1 MARNPWLVAGLV
13 LGVAG
18 CNTPRTATSVLQAA
32 QTAMGNVNSIQ
43 YTGTGM
49 NAFVGQALTAGEEW
63 PRRDL
68 SSFTR
73 TINYEQRASRDEL
86 NFAQPTFGGQQQNA
100 QVRDDKAWNI
110 GPNGPVPQAGGGG
123 RTPASDPADPA
134 RLRESGAGGRQRHV
148 SGTEGASV
156 ISFTALGNYKLD
168 GTIDAQNLV
177 TKIETKR
184 PDPVL
189 GDTDV
194 VATFS
199 DYKDFNGVK
208 FPGKIM
214 ITEGGFPSWDLTIT
228 GVTPNAPLDLPV
240 PEPVQAATLPPVQT
254 ASTKLADGVWHVAGG
269 SHHSVVVEFNDYIA
283 VAEAPLSEERSLAVL
298 AEAKKLVPN
307 KPVKYVLTTHHHFD
321 HVGGLRTYVAEGA
334 TVVTHASNVR
344 YFEKTLAAPATVVP
358 DRQGKEQKPPMLQ
371 GVSEKYVITD
381 GKQTIEVYPTAGD
394 THTKEYT
401 FIYLRGRRSW
411 WKATRT
417 VPDRPMLRRRRL
429 LRPTRSRCTTTIQ
442 RLKLNVATIAPI
454 HGRGAV
460 PIAELR
466 RFIGRKTLVG
476 LPGVPGPQNLSRD
489 LLRIRA
495 GNRLELLHAPREA
508 IGEVQIPELIRRD
521 PV

>member
-1 MARNPWLVAGLV
+1 MARKLWLFAGLV

-18 CNTPRTATSVLQAA
+18 CSTPRTTTSVLQAA
-32 QTAMGNVNSIQ
+32 QTAMGNVSSIQ
-43 YTGTGM
+43 YSGTGM

-63 PRRDL
+63 PRREL
-68 SSFTR
+68 STFTR
-73 TINYEQRASRDEL
+73 TIDYEQRASRDEL

-100 QVRDDKAWNI
+100 EVKGDKAWNV
-110 GPNGPVPQAGGGG
+110 GPNGPVPQVA
-123 RTPASDPADPA
+123 AA
-134 RLRESGAGGRQRHV
+134 EGRQLQILLTPHGFVRAALAAGNATL

-156 ISFTALGNYKLD
+156 ISFTTLGNYTLN
-168 GTIDAQNLV
+168 GTIDAQNMV

-208 FPGKIM
+208 FPAKILV
-214 ITEGGFPSWDLTIT
+214 TEGGFPSWDLTVT
-228 GVTPNAPLDLPV
+228 NVTPNAPLELPV
-240 PEPVQAATLPPVQT
+240 PAPVQAATLPPVQT
-254 ASTKLADGVWHVAGG
+254 ASAKLANGVWHVAGG
-269 SHHSVVVEFNDYIA
+269 SHHSLVVEFKDYIA
-283 VAEAPLSEERSLAVL
+283 VVEAPLSEERSMAVL

-334 TVVTHASNVR
+334 TVVTHASNVP
-344 YFEKTLAAPATVVP
+344 YFTKTLTAPATMVP
-358 DRQGKEQKPPMLQ
+358 DKQGKDPKPPMLQ
-371 GVSEKYVITD
+371 GVSEKYVLTD

-401 FIYLRGRRSW
+401 LIYLPGPKILVEADAFSPGPPDAPPP
-411 WKATRT
+411 ATPPPNA
-417 VPDRPMLRRRRL
+417 VKLYDE
-429 LRPTRSRCTTTIQ
+429 IQ

-466 RFIGRKTLVG
+466 KFIGRK
-476 LPGVPGPQNLSRD
+476 S
-489 LLRIRA
+489 
-495 GNRLELLHAPREA
+495 
-508 IGEVQIPELIRRD
+508 
-521 PV
+521 

>member
-1 MARNPWLVAGLV
+1 MARKLWLFSGLV
-13 LGVAG
+13 LGIAG
-18 CNTPRTATSVLQAA
+18 CGTPRTTTSVLQAA
-32 QTAMGNVNSIQ
+32 QTAMGNVSSIQ
-43 YTGTGM
+43 YSGTGM

-100 QVRDDKAWNI
+100 EVKGDKAWNM
-110 GPNGPVPQAGGGG
+110 GPNGPVPQVA
-123 RTPASDPADPA
+123 AA
-134 RLRESGAGGRQRHV
+134 EGRQLQILLTPHGFVRAALAAGNATL

-156 ISFTALGNYKLD
+156 ISFTTLGNYTLN

-177 TKIETKR
+177 SKIETKR

-189 GDTDV
+189 GDTAV

-199 DYKDFNGVK
+199 DYKDFNGIK
-208 FPGKIM
+208 FPTKILL
-214 ITEGGFPSWDLTIT
+214 TEGGFPSWDLTIT
-228 GVTPNAPLDLPV
+228 NVTPNAPLELPV
-240 PEPVQAATLPPVQT
+240 PAPVQAATLPPVQT
-254 ASTKLADGVWHVAGG
+254 ASAKLANGVWHVAGG
-269 SHHSVVVEFNDYIA
+269 SHHSLVVEFKDYIA
-283 VAEAPLSEERSLAVL
+283 VVEAPLNEERSLAVL

-334 TVVTHASNVR
+334 TVITHASNVP
-344 YFEKTLAAPATVVP
+344 YFTKTLTAPATMVA
-358 DRQGKEQKPPMLQ
+358 DKQGKDPKPPMLQ
-371 GVSEKYVITD
+371 GVSEKYVLTD
-381 GKQTIEVYPTAGD
+381 GKQTIEVYPTEGD

-401 FIYLRGRRSW
+401 LIYLPGPKILVEADAFSPGP
-411 WKATRT
+411 
-417 VPDRPMLRRRRL
+417 PDAPPPETPPPNAVKLYDE
-429 LRPTRSRCTTTIQ
+429 IQ

-466 RFIGRKTLVG
+466 KFIGRK
-476 LPGVPGPQNLSRD
+476 
-489 LLRIRA
+489 
-495 GNRLELLHAPREA
+495 
-508 IGEVQIPELIRRD
+508 
-521 PV
+521 